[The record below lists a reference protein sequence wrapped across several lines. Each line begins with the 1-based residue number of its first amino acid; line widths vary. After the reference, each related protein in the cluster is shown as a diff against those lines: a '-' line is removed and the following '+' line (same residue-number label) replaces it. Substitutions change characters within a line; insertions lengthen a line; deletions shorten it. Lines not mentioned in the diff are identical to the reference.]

1 MLHFNKLRLTGFKS
15 FVDNTE
21 LLVELGLTGVVGPN
35 GCGKSNLVE
44 GLRWAMG
51 ETSAKQMRG
60 KEMDDVIFGGTSTRP
75 PRNMAEV
82 VLALDNSQRTAPA
95 QFNDDIEL
103 EVSRRIEREKGSKY
117 RVNGKEVR
125 ARDVQLLF
133 ADSSTGARSTAM
145 VSQGRIGAIIAAKP
159 EQRRALLEEAAGITG
174 LHSRRHEAEL
184 RLKGAE
190 TNLERLD
197 DILITLDT
205 QIQNLKKQSRQATRY
220 RNLSDHIRKAE
231 ATLFHLRWAT
241 AESELDNSRA
251 KFTTVQ
257 AQVTELTAMA
267 GTATV
272 NQAESSEKLPGL
284 RQAEAIAAAELH
296 RLTIAREGLDDD
308 EARVRQTAIEADS
321 RRQQLERD
329 EERERIIAE
338 DAGGAVYRLTEERQ
352 QIGLSRE
359 GESEAQETAQ
369 ELLERSNETAEL
381 LEAQMNQLTE
391 QVAASEAQRNGL
403 SNRLRELDARMDR
416 LKLRNQEIEAQ
427 RAELE
432 SQSPDAESV
441 VVAEAD
447 LDAARAALEYAQ
459 EQRDILEEQRIE
471 AQDKTQETVS
481 ALQEVSAIKTALGA
495 EEKTLARILASDE
508 GELWPPMI
516 DAVTVEPGFE
526 TALGAA
532 MGEDLAV
539 PSDEAA
545 PAHWRSFP
553 PYDFV
558 QALPDNIQPLSDV
571 VKGPAALTRRLSQI
585 GIVDDDDQG
594 KILSP
599 RLAQGQRIVS
609 KTGSVWRWDGFMVS
623 SGATTAAAARLEQRN
638 RLNEV
643 QTQLAEVQEKID
655 AAQLIRD
662 DARKREE
669 EIRGAEHATREAI
682 NAAER
687 KLNEAREFVAK
698 IKEKVTAYASRV
710 EGLAD
715 TSQSN
720 AQDIEETA
728 IDQNEAQRQFHDIA
742 DPAAEREQVA
752 TIRAELAERR
762 AEQLSNQSQYDSL
775 VREARERE
783 QRQLSIANEIQSWQ
797 QRSDGSSKQL
807 EALKERRSSIKE
819 EMEKL
824 DARPA
829 EITAQR
835 EILLTSIE
843 TSTIKR
849 STTADALQLAENTL
863 READNIWR
871 EAETALAQARE
882 QMVRTEGSV
891 EQARQTCLSISER
904 VRDQLNCRTDQLFE
918 MAELKEDAPLP
929 ELEATERRVDRL
941 HRERETMGPVNLR
954 AEQESNEMDEQI
966 NSLNEERED
975 LIQAIE
981 KLRHGI
987 AELNR
992 EGRARLLASFK
1003 EVDRH
1008 FQDLFV
1014 RLFGGGRAHLE
1025 LTESDDPLDAGLEIL
1040 ASPPGKKL
1048 QVLSL
1053 LSGGEQALTALSL
1066 LFAVFLTNPAPICVL
1081 DEVDA
1086 PLDDANVDRFCTM
1099 LEEMSA
1105 NEKTRFLVITHH
1117 RMTMARMD
1125 RLFGVTMSERGV
1137 SQLVSVDLQRATELR
1152 DAG

>member
-1 MLHFNKLRLTGFKS
+1 MLEFNKIRLSGFKS

-44 GLRWAMG
+44 ALRWVMG

-60 KEMDDVIFGGTSTRP
+60 NEMDDVIFGGTSTRP
-75 PRNMAEV
+75 PRNIAEV
-82 VLALDNSQRTAPA
+82 VLALDNSQRSAPA
-95 QFNDDIEL
+95 QFNDSEEL

-133 ADSSTGARSTAM
+133 ADSATGARSTAM
-145 VSQGRIGAIIAAKP
+145 VSQGRIGAIINAKP
-159 EQRRALLEEAAGITG
+159 EQRRSLLEEAAGITG

-184 RLKGAE
+184 RLRGAE

-205 QIQNLKKQSRQATRY
+205 QLQNLKKQSRQATRY

-231 ATLFHLRWAT
+231 ATLFHLRWNLAD
-241 AESELDNSRA
+241 ADLDKFRLN
-251 KFTTVQ
+251 FTTIQ

-267 GTATV
+267 SAATT
-272 NQAESSEKLPGL
+272 NQAECAAKLPTL
-284 RQAEAIAAAELH
+284 REAEAFAAAELH
-296 RLTIAREGLDDD
+296 RLTVAREGLDEE
-308 EARVRQTAIEADS
+308 EARVQQTTLEADT
-321 RRQQLERD
+321 RRQQLDRD
-329 EERERIIAE
+329 EIRERSIAE
-338 DAGGAVYRLTEERQ
+338 DATNAVEHLEAERLQVEK
-352 QIGLSRE
+352 SRE
-359 GESEAQETAQ
+359 GEAEAREAALESLKQANQSVETLDAQ
-369 ELLERSNETAEL
+369 LA
-381 LEAQMNQLTE
+381 QLTE

-403 SNRLRELDARMDR
+403 SNRLRELDGRLQRLSARD
-416 LKLRNQEIEAQ
+416 QEIRAQ

-432 SQSPDAESV
+432 AQSLDVEAV
-441 VVAEAD
+441 VEAEAD
-447 LDAARAALEYAQ
+447 LDAARAALENARN
-459 EQRDILEEQRIE
+459 QRETLEEQRTD
-471 AQDKTQETVS
+471 AQDKTQQAVS
-481 ALQEVSAIKTALGA
+481 LLQGATAEKTTLVA
-495 EEKTLARILASDE
+495 EEQALARILASTED
-508 GELWPPMI
+508 ELWPPMI

-526 TALGAA
+526 TALGVA
-532 MGEDLAV
+532 MGEDLSV

-545 PAHWRSFP
+545 PAHWRSLP
-553 PYDFV
+553 PYPSV
-558 QALPDNIQPLSDV
+558 QPLPDGIPALNTV

-599 RLAQGQRIVS
+599 RLEQGQRLVS
-609 KTGSVWRWDGFMVS
+609 RNGSLWRWDGFTVS

-638 RLNEV
+638 RLNEIRA
-643 QTQLAEVQEKID
+643 QLTDAQEKVEAAEQARD
-655 AAQLIRD
+655 AA
-662 DARKREE
+662 RKGEE
-669 EIRGAEHATREAI
+669 EIRGAEYAAREAL
-682 NAAER
+682 NAADR
-687 KLNEAREFVAK
+687 KLNEARDNLAQ
-698 IKEKVTAYASRV
+698 IKEKATAYTSRV
-710 EGLAD
+710 ESLAE
-715 TSQSN
+715 TAQAN
-720 AQDIEETA
+720 AQDIEETLVA
-728 IDQNEAQRQFHDIA
+728 QNETKRQFEDIA
-742 DPAAEREQVA
+742 DPAAEREQVTA
-752 TIRAELAERR
+752 MRAELAEHR
-762 AEQLSNQSQYDSL
+762 AEQLSCQSRHDGL
-775 VREARERE
+775 EREARERA
-783 QRQLSIANEIQSWQ
+783 QRLLDIANEVRSWQ
-797 QRSDGSSKQL
+797 QRRDGSAKQL
-807 EALKERRSSIKE
+807 ESLTQRRDAIKE
-819 EMEKL
+819 ELAKL
-824 DARPA
+824 EARPQ

-835 EILLTSIE
+835 DKLLTSIE
-843 TSTIKR
+843 ASEKR
-849 STTADALQLAENTL
+849 RTEAADALQLAENAL
-863 READNIWR
+863 READNILR

-891 EQARQTCLSISER
+891 EQARQACLAISER

-918 MAELKEDAPLP
+918 MAELKENEPLP
-929 ELEATERRVDRL
+929 ELETTEKRVDRL

-954 AEQESNEMDEQI
+954 AEQEAKEMDEQT

-975 LIQAIE
+975 LIQAIA
-981 KLRHGI
+981 KLRQGI
-987 AELNR
+987 SEINR

-1003 EVDRH
+1003 DVDSH

-1014 RLFGGGRAHLE
+1014 RLFGGGHAHLE
-1025 LTESDDPLDAGLEIL
+1025 LTESDDPLNAGLEIL

-1086 PLDDANVDRFCTM
+1086 PLDDANVDRFCSM
-1099 LEEMSA
+1099 LEEMAA
-1105 NEKTRFLVITHH
+1105 NQKTRFLVITHH

-1137 SQLVSVDLQRATELR
+1137 SQLVSVDLQKATELR

>member
-1 MLHFNKLRLTGFKS
+1 VLHFNKLRLVGFKS

-75 PRNMAEV
+75 PRNVAEV
-82 VLALDNSQRTAPA
+82 VLALDNSQRAAPA

-103 EVSRRIEREKGSKY
+103 EVSRRIERDKGSTY

-205 QIQNLKKQSRQATRY
+205 QLQSLKKQSRQATRY

-231 ATLFHLRWAT
+231 AMLFHLRWSISD
-241 AESELDNSRA
+241 AELNEQRA
-251 KFTTVQ
+251 KFTTIQ

-267 GTATV
+267 SAATV
-272 NQAESSEKLPGL
+272 NQAESAEKLPKL
-284 RQAEAIAAAELH
+284 REVEGAAAAELH
-296 RLTIAREGLDDD
+296 RLTIAREGLDEE
-308 EARVRQTAIEADS
+308 EARVRHSALEADS

-329 EERERIIAE
+329 EERERAITE
-338 DAGGAVYRLTEERQ
+338 DAGGAVKRLTEECT
-352 QIGLSRE
+352 QIELSRE
-359 GESEAQETAQ
+359 GECEAQKTAQ
-369 ELLERSNETAEL
+369 ELLERSNEMAGM
-381 LEAQMNQLTE
+381 LETKMNQLTE
-391 QVAASEAQRNGL
+391 QVAASEAQRSGL
-403 SNRLRELDARMDR
+403 NNQLREFDTRMDR
-416 LKLRNQEIEAQ
+416 LKLRSQEIETQ
-427 RAELE
+427 RADLE
-432 SQSPDAESV
+432 SQSPDAQTIV
-441 VVAEAD
+441 GAEAD
-447 LDAARAALEYAQ
+447 LGEARATLEYAQ
-459 EQRDILEEQRIE
+459 EQRDTLEQQRTE
-471 AQDKTQETVS
+471 AQDKTQEAVT
-481 ALQEVSAIKTALGA
+481 ALQEVSAVKTALDA
-495 EEKTLARILASDE
+495 EEKTLARILASNE

-516 DAVTVEPGFE
+516 DAVIVEPGFE
-526 TALGAA
+526 TALGVA
-532 MGEDLAV
+532 MGEDLSA

-545 PAHWRSFP
+545 PVHWRSFP
-553 PYDFV
+553 PYDTV
-558 QALPDNIQPLSDV
+558 QALPGKIQPLSDV

-599 RLAQGQRIVS
+599 HLAQGQRIVS
-609 KTGSVWRWDGFMVS
+609 KTGSIWRWDGFMVS
-623 SGATTAAAARLEQRN
+623 SGAITAAAARLEQRN
-638 RLNEV
+638 RLNEI
-643 QTQLAEVQEKID
+643 QLQLAEAQED
-655 AAQLIRD
+655 VDVTQLIRD
-662 DARKREE
+662 NARKREE
-669 EIRGAEHATREAI
+669 EIRGAEHVTREAI

-687 KLNEAREFVAK
+687 KLNETRDLVSK
-698 IKEKVTAYASRV
+698 VKEKVTAYASRV

-715 TSQSN
+715 TSQLN

-728 IDQNEAQRQFHDIA
+728 VSQNEAKRQFDSIA
-742 DPAAEREQVA
+742 DPAAEREQIII
-752 TIRAELAERR
+752 IRAELAERR
-762 AEQLSNQSQYDSL
+762 AEQLSSQSQYDSL
-775 VREARERE
+775 LREVQERE
-783 QRQLSIANEIQSWQ
+783 QRLLSIVSEIQSWQ
-797 QRSDGSSKQL
+797 QRHEGSSKQL
-807 EALKERRSSIKE
+807 GALKDRRESIKAAL
-819 EMEKL
+819 EKL
-824 DARPA
+824 EARPA
-829 EITAQR
+829 EIITQR
-835 EILLTSIE
+835 EILLESIG
-843 TSTIKR
+843 TSTTKR
-849 STTADALQLAENTL
+849 SSAADALQVAENTL

-891 EQARQTCLSISER
+891 EQARQACLAISER

-918 MAELKEDAPLP
+918 MAELKEDTPLP

-954 AEQESNEMDEQI
+954 AEQESNGMDERI
-966 NSLNEERED
+966 SSLKAERED
-975 LIQAIE
+975 LIQAIA

-987 AELNR
+987 SELNR
-992 EGRARLLASFK
+992 EGRARLLSSFK
-1003 EVDRH
+1003 DVNRH

-1014 RLFGGGRAHLE
+1014 RLFGGGYAHLE

-1053 LSGGEQALTALSL
+1053 LSGGEQALTALAL
-1066 LFAVFLTNPAPICVL
+1066 LFSVFLTNPAPICVL

-1099 LEEMSA
+1099 LEEMA
-1105 NEKTRFLVITHH
+1105 TAEKTRFLVITHH

-1137 SQLVSVDLQRATELR
+1137 SQLVSVDLQHATELR

>member
-1 MLHFNKLRLTGFKS
+1 MLQFNKLRLSGFKS

-21 LLVELGLTGVVGPN
+21 LMVELGLTGVVGPN

-44 GLRWAMG
+44 ALRWVMG

-60 KEMDDVIFGGTSTRP
+60 NEMDDVIFGGTSSRP
-75 PRNMAEV
+75 PRNIAEV
-82 VLALDNSQRTAPA
+82 VLALDNKQRAAPA
-95 QFNDDIEL
+95 QFNDAEEL

-133 ADSSTGARSTAM
+133 ADSATGARSTAM

-184 RLKGAE
+184 RLRGAE

-205 QIQNLKKQSRQATRY
+205 QLQSLKKQSRQATRY

-231 ATLFHLRWAT
+231 ATLFHLRWT
-241 AESELDNSRA
+241 AADIDLDDARS
-251 KFTTVQ
+251 KFTTIQ

-267 GTATV
+267 SAAST
-272 NQAESSEKLPGL
+272 NQIECAERLPAL
-284 RQAEAIAAAELH
+284 REAEAATAAELH
-296 RLTIAREGLDDD
+296 RLTIAREGLD
-308 EARVRQTAIEADS
+308 EEQARVQQAAMEADS
-321 RRQQLERD
+321 RRQQLDRD
-329 EERERIIAE
+329 EARERTIAE
-338 DAGGAVYRLTEERQ
+338 DATAAVERLEEEREQ
-352 QIGLSRE
+352 VELSRE
-359 GESEAQETAQ
+359 GEENTRETT
-369 ELLERSNETAEL
+369 LENLQRANLAVETL
-381 LEAQMNQLTE
+381 DAQMNQLTE

-403 SNRLRELDARMDR
+403 SNRLRELDGRQER
-416 LKLRNQEIEAQ
+416 LNQRSQEIEAQ

-432 SQSPDAESV
+432 AQSPNADAV
-441 VVAEAD
+441 VGAEAD
-447 LDAARAALEYAQ
+447 LAAARAAVEEAQ
-459 EQRDILEEQRIE
+459 MQRELLEEQRTE
-471 AQDKTQETVS
+471 AQDKTQQAVS
-481 ALQEVSAIKTALGA
+481 VLQSATAQKTALDA
-495 EEKTLARILASDE
+495 EEQALARVLAVTED
-508 GELWPPMI
+508 ELWPPMI
-516 DAVTVEPGFE
+516 DAVTVQPGFE
-526 TALGAA
+526 TALGVA
-532 MGEDLAV
+532 MGEDLSV

-545 PAHWRSFP
+545 PAHWRSYP
-553 PYDFV
+553 PFEQV
-558 QALPDNIQPLSDV
+558 PALPDTIQALSAV
-571 VKGPAALTRRLSQI
+571 VNGPAALTRRLSQI

-594 KILSP
+594 KILST
-599 RLAQGQRIVS
+599 RLSQGQRLVS
-609 KTGSVWRWDGFMVS
+609 KGGSLWRWDGFTVT

-638 RLNEV
+638 RLNE
-643 QTQLAEVQEKID
+643 IR
-655 AAQLIRD
+655 AQLSDAQLQVEDCEKNRD
-662 DARKREE
+662 LARRREE
-669 EIRGAEHATREAI
+669 ELRGAEHAAREAA
-682 NAAER
+682 NATDR
-687 KLNEAREFVAK
+687 KLNEARDILAH
-698 IKEKVTAYASRV
+698 IKEKVTAYSSRV
-710 EGLAD
+710 EGLSD
-715 TSQSN
+715 SSQAN

-728 IDQNEAQRQFHDIA
+728 IARNEAKRQFEDIT
-742 DPAAEREQVA
+742 DPSAERQQVTA
-752 TIRAELAERR
+752 MRAELAERR
-762 AEQLSNQSQYDSL
+762 TEQLNSQSQHDAL
-775 VREARERE
+775 EREARARA
-783 QRQLSIANEIQSWQ
+783 QRLLDITNEVRSWQ
-797 QRSDGSSKQL
+797 QRREGSAKQL
-807 EALKERRSSIKE
+807 EALTERRELIKTE
-819 EMEKL
+819 LAKL
-824 DARPA
+824 TERPA
-829 EITAQR
+829 EIIAQR
-835 EILLTSIE
+835 EILLTRIE
-843 TSTIKR
+843 ASEDKRNTS
-849 STTADALQLAENTL
+849 ADALQVAENAL
-863 READNIWR
+863 READSILR
-871 EAETALAQARE
+871 EAELALGQARE

-891 EQARQTCLSISER
+891 EQARQACLAISER
-904 VRDQLNCRTDQLFE
+904 VRDQLSCRTDQLFE
-918 MAELKEDAPLP
+918 LAELKEDQALP

-954 AEQESNEMDEQI
+954 AEQESKDMDEQI

-987 AELNR
+987 SELNR

-1003 EVDRH
+1003 EVDGH

-1014 RLFGGGRAHLE
+1014 RLFGGGHAHLE
-1025 LTESDDPLDAGLEIL
+1025 FTESDDPLSAGLEIL

-1086 PLDDANVDRFCTM
+1086 PLDDANVDRFCSM
-1099 LEEMSA
+1099 LEEMAA

-1137 SQLVSVDLQRATELR
+1137 SQLVSVDLDKATELR